1 MSLLDQETDLLR
13 RMTPAEKLAVMQ
25 ALIRQAYE
33 LKAAA
38 VRARWPDLSEHEVW
52 SKTRS
57 LVGGDCP

>member
-25 ALIRQAYE
+25 ALIKQAYE

-38 VRARWPDLSEHEVW
+38 VRARWPDLSEEEVW